1 MRYCYIVCH
10 TFHDMYTQEDKP
22 IIDEVYE
29 SKADADKRV
38 RELRAEEPLSDYYV
52 EESELY
58 SIAEPPVQKEVPD
71 ERTDLMIMLIKEI
84 EWYYQNRK
92 SHILPIVYEDM
103 LKDAVHYASQNMW
116 EDASVWINGL
126 RKAREETE

>member
-1 MRYCYIVCH
+1 MRYCYVV
-10 TFHDMYTQEDKP
+10 FHIFYDMNLNEEVS
-22 IIDEVYE
+22 IIDSAYE
-29 SKADADKRV
+29 SKDDAIQYCDEMNRTSQDSYYIEV
-38 RELRAEEPLSDYYV
+38 AEYHETGGQQSG
-52 EESELY
+52 
-58 SIAEPPVQKEVPD
+58 
-71 ERTDLMIMLIKEI
+71 TDNDNVNLMIRLIKEI

-116 EDASVWINGL
+116 ENASVWLNGL